1 MDMTESKIEQ
11 FFKNLLEKISGEY
24 REKSRKTE
32 IQRKRIQLLEEA
44 VEGDQYETIELF
56 FELIQKKNYSLND
69 RNRA

>member
-1 MDMTESKIEQ
+1 MTESKIEQ